1 MRHPGIAILR
11 RARAQQIAAR
21 TLIVPFVLL
30 FAAAC
35 SDDRGAGT
43 AQARTARGSAAGA
56 IELPSVSYK
65 PVALASIGTI
75 EGTVEI
81 DGDGPADSI
90 VTPSVDQQP
99 CGTGFPDSSIVRR
112 GNALGNAVV
121 WLTDVKEGK
130 TLPIERRTEIE
141 NEDCRLVPR
150 VQAVVVG
157 TTVNVRNEDRLAHTT
172 RFVLGGAGG
181 DTLARVPLTDDGQVV
196 PNEHIA
202 AKSGLVAATCLQH
215 PWTRGYIAVF
225 ESPYFALT
233 DGSGGFRLDSVPP
246 GTYHLRVW
254 HERGTST
261 IEKDVTVSATGISRV
276 EVKVRLR

>member
-1 MRHPGIAILR
+1 MA
-11 RARAQQIAAR
+11 
-21 TLIVPFVLL
+21 
-30 FAAAC
+30 
-35 SDDRGAGT
+35 
-43 AQARTARGSAAGA
+43 
-56 IELPSVSYK
+56 YK

-81 DGDGPADSI
+81 DGDAPADSV
-90 VTPSVDQQP
+90 VTPTVDQQP

-130 TLPIERRTEIE
+130 ALPLERRTEIE

-157 TTVNVRNEDRLAHTT
+157 TTVNVRNDDRLAHTT

-202 AKSGLVAATCLQH
+202 AKGGLVAATCAQH

-233 DGSGGFRLDSVPP
+233 DGSGGFRLDSIPP

-254 HERGTST
+254 HERGAST
-261 IEKDVTVSATGISRV
+261 IERDVTVTASGITRV
-276 EVKVRLR
+276 DVKVKLR

>member
-1 MRHPGIAILR
+1 MHHPGIVTLR

-21 TLIVPFVLL
+21 SLIVPFVLL
-30 FAAAC
+30 FVTGC
-35 SDDRGAGT
+35 PDDHGAGT
-43 AQARTARGSAAGA
+43 AQARTARQSAAGA
-56 IELPSVSYK
+56 VELPSVAYK
-65 PVALASIGTI
+65 PVTLGSAGAI

-81 DGDGPADSI
+81 DGEAPGDSV
-90 VTPSVDQQP
+90 VTPSADQEP
-99 CGTGFPDSSIVRR
+99 CGTAFPDSSIVRR
-112 GNALGNAVV
+112 GSKLGTAIV

-130 TLPIERRTEIE
+130 TLPVERRTEIV
-141 NEDCRLVPR
+141 NQDCRLVPR

-172 RFVLGGAGG
+172 RFVRGGAGG
-181 DTLARVPLTDDGQVV
+181 DTLARIPLTDDGQVV

-215 PWTRGYIAVF
+215 PWTRGFIAVF

-233 DGSGGFRLDSVPP
+233 DSSGGFRLDSVPP

-254 HERGTST
+254 HERSAST
-261 IEKDVTVSATGISRV
+261 VERDVTVSGTGISRV
-276 EVKVRLR
+276 DVKVKLR